1 MSLFIFDCEVFAHD
15 WLFVFKNGTDGE
27 YSIFHNDY
35 DGVKAFLEEGPMLCG
50 FNNKHYDQFILKA
63 VLAGLTPEEV
73 KAYNDYIIAGGNG
86 WQYPPLQDFRCFF
99 SQLDLMDDMQKG
111 LSLKAIEGHLGMNIR
126 ESTVDF
132 TIDHPLTEDELAE
145 TVRYC
150 KHDVDATEALYKLRK
165 NYVKAKVQLGQMV
178 GISPEKAAYM
188 TNAKLTAA
196 YLGAR
201 PPVTPWTDEREYTYP
216 PNLRREYIPPEVFDF
231 FDRMHDKSIPD
242 DDLFSSK
249 LDIVVGGCPCK
260 LGFGGIH
267 GALRIYQEETAGT
280 RVIRNY
286 DVASLYP
293 SLMIKCGYTS
303 RNIPDPKRFEETYN
317 TRLAAKHSGDK
328 VTANTL
334 KLVLNTTYG
343 AMLNQ
348 YNDLYDPLMGR
359 SVCISGQLFLLELAC
374 HYVADLKTVTLIQ
387 LNTDGIMVSIEEDE
401 LPALLA
407 INDEWQQRTGFLLEE
422 DRIRR
427 IVQKDVN
434 GYVEIAEDGSTKVKG
449 GYLTHGIAP
458 AGAFNVNNSAI
469 VVKKAIIAYFV
480 DGTPV
485 EDTVNAATDPLE
497 FQIIA
502 KAGAKYREA
511 YHLVDGIPCPV
522 QRVNRVY
529 ATTDERYGK
538 LFKVKAEDDS
548 TAKIES
554 LPENCIIDNEC
565 QITIDQID
573 KGFYIKMARTR
584 VNEFL
589 GIKEKKERKPRMT
602 ATKPAVKAPMNV
614 YEKLLEARF
623 RVLQSGMKKSG
634 KNMHLSFKYFE
645 LEDIVPVAT
654 PIFKELGLL
663 ALTTFTSDTATMT
676 VINVENPEEKLI
688 FTSPMRSIEAF
699 NRETGNKAVNP
710 TQALGSEQT
719 FQRRYLYMAAL
730 DIVESDAMDAGMG
743 QTENPDGT
751 PAPAAPAK
759 KPAPPATPTQRE
771 EVKETLT
778 APDGQADALQ
788 IRRLKDALKKLREA
802 TGSDDYVSRVA
813 VATQG
818 FTVMTKRE
826 CEKWLVEISELLVK
840 AQGGKK

>member
-1 MSLFIFDCEVFAHD
+1 MSLHIFDCEVFAHD

-35 DGVKAFLEEGPMLCG
+35 DGVKAFMEEGPMLCG

-73 KAYNDYIIAGGNG
+73 KAYNDFIIGGGNG
-86 WQYPPLQDFRCFF
+86 WAYPPLQDFRCFF
-99 SQLDLMDDMQKG
+99 NQMDLMDDMQQG

-132 TIDHPLTEDELAE
+132 TIDHPLTEEELTE

-150 KHDVDATEALYKLRK
+150 KYDVDATEELYKLRR
-165 NYVKAKVQLGQMV
+165 NYIEAKVQLGAMV
-178 GISPEKAAYM
+178 GIPPAKAAYM

-201 PPVTPWTDEREYTYP
+201 PPATPWTDEREYRYP
-216 PNLRREYIPPEVFDF
+216 PNLRREYIPQEVFDF
-231 FDRMHDKSIPD
+231 FDRMKDESIPD
-242 DDLFSSK
+242 EVLFKSK
-249 LDIVVGGCPCK
+249 LKVEVGGCPCVI
-260 LGFGGIH
+260 GFGGIH
-267 GALRIYQEETAGT
+267 GALPAYRCEAEGT

-303 RNIPDPKRFEETYN
+303 RNIPDPKRFEGTYN
-317 TRLAAKHSGDK
+317 TRLAAKRSGDK
-328 VTANTL
+328 TTANTL

-359 SVCISGQLFLLELAC
+359 SVCISGQLFLLELAR
-374 HYVADLKTVTLIQ
+374 HYVADLATVKLIQ
-387 LNTDGIMVSIEEDE
+387 LNTDGIMVSIDE
-401 LPALLA
+401 SEVPALLA
-407 INDEWQQRTGFLLEE
+407 INDEWQERTGFALEE
-422 DRIRR
+422 DRIRS

-434 GYVEIAEDGSTKVKG
+434 NYVEVAEDGSTKVKG
-449 GYLTHGIAP
+449 GYVTHGIAP
-458 AGAFNVNNSAI
+458 AGAFNVNNSAVI
-469 VVKKAIIAYFV
+469 VKKAIVAWFTKGI
-480 DGTPV
+480 PV
-485 EDTVNAATDPLE
+485 EETISSATDPLE

-502 KAGAKYREA
+502 KAGVKYREA
-511 YHLVDGIPCPV
+511 YHIVDGQQYPV

-529 ATTDERYGK
+529 ATADERYGK
-538 LFKVKAEDDS
+538 LFKVKAEDES

-554 LPENCIIDNEC
+554 LPEHCIIDNENT
-565 QITIDQID
+565 ITIDQVD
-573 KGFYIKMARTR
+573 KTFYIEMARKR
-584 VNEFL
+584 VNDFL
-589 GIKEKKERKPRMT
+589 GIKEKKERKPRMSAT
-602 ATKPAVKAPMNV
+602 AKATPAPMNV
-614 YEKLLEARF
+614 YQKLLEARI
-623 RVLQSGMKKSG
+623 RVLNSGMKKSG
-634 KNMHLSFKYFE
+634 KNMHLSFRYFE
-645 LEDIVPVAT
+645 LDDIVPVAT

-663 ALTTFTSDTATMT
+663 TMVSFTPETATMT
-676 VINVENPEEKLI
+676 VINVENPEEQLI

-719 FQRRYLYMAAL
+719 FQRRYLYMVAL
-730 DIVESDAMDAGMG
+730 DIVESDAMNAGMG

-751 PAPAAPAK
+751 PTPAAPAK

-771 EVKETLT
+771 EVKQTLT

-802 TGSDDYVSRVA
+802 TGSDDYAARVA

-826 CEKWLVEISELLVK
+826 CEQRLVEISELLVK
-840 AQGGKK
+840 AGGGKK